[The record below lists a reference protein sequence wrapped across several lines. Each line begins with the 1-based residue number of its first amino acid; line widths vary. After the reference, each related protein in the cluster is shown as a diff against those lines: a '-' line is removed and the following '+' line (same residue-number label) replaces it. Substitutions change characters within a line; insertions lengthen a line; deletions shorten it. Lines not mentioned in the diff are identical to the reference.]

1 MLIAPDHREAKITV
15 EQLEAIADE
24 LVPPNVRGKHVISGF
39 MSGVSVYG
47 TWATYD
53 RVKIWYV
60 NENTVVPESEVNR
73 WVSIRWLNQLCGKD
87 NQKQTI
93 R

>member
-1 MLIAPDHREAKITV
+1 
-15 EQLEAIADE
+15 
-24 LVPPNVRGKHVISGF
+24 